1 MPTNLT
7 NIEGRFLN
15 SPLFLERAA
24 ARTFFSTLSKQL
36 NIKQMLDEEGEV
48 PLGEKI
54 HLAASSFSVSRE
66 HERCY
71 EVVDGVAV
79 IPVYGTLINKL
90 GFLKPFWG
98 MTGYDG
104 IVARCKFA
112 LSDVD
117 VKGVL
122 LDMNTHGGEVSGC
135 FDAVETIKS
144 MFSGSGKALW
154 VIIDAMACSAG
165 MAIASAAD
173 RRLITQSSKAG
184 SVGVVM
190 AHHSYGEYLKES
202 GIEVTLIHSGSHKV
216 EGNPYESLPKKVL
229 ADFQAST
236 DKLRDEFA
244 TLVAGN
250 IGLTKEAV
258 LATEAAV
265 YRGQEAIDIGFA
277 DQLVNGNEAIAIFAD
292 YLKNQNPNTT
302 LSGVTMSAQ
311 QLAQQTGTQPAATQP
326 ESTPSPAAT
335 IPVTAPVAT
344 VPVVDEKARIEG
356 ILTSAEAKGR
366 EAQANHLAFKTSM
379 SIEDAVSLLATAP
392 IAAASPEAHGT
403 KLDELMASHQN
414 PVIEGSA
421 GEPSSEDE
429 AVSLLTAAYS
439 YTTAN

>member
-144 MFSGSGKALW
+144 MFAGSGKALW

-165 MAIASAAD
+165 MAIASAAE

-216 EGNPYESLPKKVL
+216 EGNPYESLPKNVL

-244 TLVAGN
+244 TLVAVN
-250 IGLTKEAV
+250 MGLSKEAV

-292 YLKNQNPNTT
+292 YLKKQSKTT

-311 QLAQQTGTQPAATQP
+311 PNATQTAETQP
-326 ESTPSPAAT
+326 ES
-335 IPVTAPVAT
+335 APVAT
-344 VPVVDEKARIEG
+344 NPVTEPVATAPAVDEKARIEG

-379 SIEDAVSLLATAP
+379 SVEDAVSLLATAP

-414 PVIEGSA
+414 PVIETGPEGSA
-421 GEPSSEDE
+421 EVSEVDQIM
-429 AVSLLTAAYS
+429 AAYNM
-439 YTTAN
+439 ARGE